1 MRALLARLRSLLA
14 GLRAWLTRLFRR
26 PPEPGRFEQGSKGAL
41 QGWLASAP
49 LVVPSREYLVYLPS
63 GHSRSRRAPVL
74 VLCHGCRQS
83 PEEFAA
89 GTRITEAADRRGWI
103 VLLPRQKESANPWR
117 CWNWFD
123 ARTARGSGEAAILL
137 AQLEAVTREHSGD
150 AGRVIVA
157 GMSAGGA
164 LAAAAALRH
173 AAQVRGVFVHS
184 GLACGA
190 ASAPAAAMKVMA
202 HGPDTDVEVL
212 ARDVRREAARPPLLP
227 LCVVHGAQDDVVVP
241 ANAAAL
247 VRQFHAL
254 NAHPALAREPAGTD
268 ADTHEATDTREMTA
282 AARWP
287 LPPPDAHAVERLGER
302 EVTTREWRSEG
313 RLCVRHVLVAGLGH
327 AWSGGDAAYPYND
340 AAPPP
345 ATALLERFAADVG
358 G

>member
-1 MRALLARLRSLLA
+1 MRALLARLR
-14 GLRAWLTRLFRR
+14 AWLARLFGRV
-26 PPEPGRFEQGSKGAL
+26 PEPGRFEHGTKGAL

-49 LVVPSREYLVYLPS
+49 LVMPRRDYLVYLPR
-63 GHSRSRRAPVL
+63 GHSRWRRAPVL

-123 ARTARGSGEAAILL
+123 VRTARGKGEAAILL
-137 AQLEAVTREHSGD
+137 AQLEAVIREHRGD
-150 AGRVIVA
+150 ATRVIVA

-164 LAAAAALRH
+164 LASAAALRH

-190 ASAPAAAMKVMA
+190 ASAPPAAMKVMA
-202 HGPDTDVEVL
+202 QGPDTDVEAL
-212 ARDVRREAARPPLLP
+212 ARDERRAAARPAPLP
-227 LCVVHGAQDDVVVP
+227 LCVVHGADDPIVVP

-247 VRQFHAL
+247 VRQFLAL
-254 NAHPALAREPAGTD
+254 NAHPALERDVAPGS
-268 ADTHEATDTREMTA
+268 EA
-282 AARWP
+282 WP
-287 LPPPDAHAVERLGER
+287 LPPADFEQAEQVGAR
-302 EVTTREWRSEG
+302 EVSTREWRSEG
-313 RLCVRHVLVAGLGH
+313 RLCVRHVLVAGLAH
-327 AWSGGDAAYPYND
+327 AWSGGDPAYAYND
-340 AAPPP
+340 PAPPL
-345 ATALLERFAADVG
+345 ATALLERFATDVG